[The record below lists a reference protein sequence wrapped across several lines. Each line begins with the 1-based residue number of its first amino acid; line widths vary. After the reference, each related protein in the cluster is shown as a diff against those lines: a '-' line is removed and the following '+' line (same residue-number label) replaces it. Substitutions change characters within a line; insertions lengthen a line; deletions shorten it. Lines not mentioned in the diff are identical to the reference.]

1 LALQL
6 ATRRSIIFAMKHL
19 FTLRLQ
25 LPDDNWDHDDL
36 AERLGAAGCGDAL
49 IGAGRPGHIALEFTR
64 DVGSMDEAIEAARA
78 DVMAAILTAL
88 LIE

>member
-1 LALQL
+1 
-6 ATRRSIIFAMKHL
+6 MEHL

-36 AERLGAAGCGDAL
+36 SARLGEAGCDAL

-64 DVGSMDEAIEAARA
+64 DVGSMGEAIESARA
-78 DVMAAILTAL
+78 DVMAAIPTAL
-88 LIE
+88 LID